1 MLPATLAQDI
11 RQQVIH
17 YLEATFNFRRRD
29 DEEALRRFINDPE
42 NGLFKGPWVQIR
54 RPFRPAADHGNRFFD
69 LPVPFLP
76 FRHQW
81 LAWRRLTSKGQEPAS
96 TLITTGTGSGKTEC
110 FQVPIL
116 DHCYREH
123 RAGRKGIKA
132 IILYPMNALAADQAG
147 RFAEEI
153 FRTPTL
159 CWGTGPTRK
168 AKIRVGLYTG
178 RFDPANPNRVS
189 EGAVSEMKIEMDG
202 EVEKVYRAITDQQ
215 MLQDQPPDIL
225 LTNYKMLDFLLMRP
239 KDKAIWRYNRKG
251 TLRYLV
257 LDELHTYDG
266 AQGADVACLIRRLKE
281 RLDIAQGEL
290 CCIGTSAT
298 IAAGDDETTQD
309 PLARLADFAGRLFEE
324 SLQPE
329 CVIGEDR
336 LTVEEILRAPL
347 ADFTPVPAPGDC
359 RAREGET
366 APEFAR
372 RIAPRF
378 GAPAFPTDDGITL
391 FPGRLPPG
399 DDTPETRWTLALGQW
414 IRSQPLFAGLLEAT
428 RDGPRTWSELVAQVA
443 AADPS
448 LRAVPEF
455 GARSEVLSAFFALV
469 AQARE
474 SRRKASSPL
483 AGEGGGE
490 GAELLPPRPLT
501 PTQVQLWIREL
512 RRLGRLVSDQP
523 VFGWLDEQRPD
534 QRILPVAHCTEC
546 GESVWVAMVDPDSEN
561 PIQARGVQGF
571 QLIADVARI
580 YQGWGFERPM
590 SKWMVALSPW
600 YPDDDAAPAQGAL
613 EIAEWHLSK
622 DSLVLRLGPGPCP
635 LTGSPTFRVRMNR
648 DTRTQAAGQTVGA
661 VKCPHCRSDDSLM
674 FIGAQAATLGSV
686 AIDELF
692 GSVLNHDPKL
702 LAFTDSVQ
710 DASHRAGFFSAR
722 TFHFTLRTA
731 LQRVIDEAGAGGLP
745 LATLGARL
753 LDYWSEP
760 VPGRPGS
767 LREAISTLLP
777 PDLREYP
784 PYLAYR
790 EQPPNTP
797 PDAPLRAAIEQR
809 LAWEACSEFSLML
822 THGRTLEGNASAT
835 LGWSDDLIET
845 TVALVRRRLPAIDPS
860 LVAGDSAAGAGW
872 LRRWLLGILHRQRE
886 RGGLY
891 HPYLDSYARQRYWGK
906 YPFGKVVPGRELF
919 PPAGRYRPRLMALA
933 PHRDHDH
940 LLASSRPGQMSPWQ
954 IVWARRALALTHTPE
969 TSILDLIRAFLEAGC
984 ESGLLREVQRDGHQ
998 RLIALSADGARL
1010 WADGVQYAC
1019 DDNGQRLYRPWHEA
1033 ADWDGAPTLAYQ
1045 GERGRYRRI
1054 ASSDR
1059 QIYYQQRYRKGALR
1073 RVFAQE
1079 HTGLLTTEEREAL
1092 EYQFNHGG
1100 HADDPNVLTATSTL
1114 EMGIDIGDLSST
1126 LLCSIPPTTASY
1138 LQRIGRAGRSTGTAL
1153 VLAVINQRPHD
1164 LFFFGRP
1171 GEMLAGQIEPPG
1183 CWLDA
1188 SAVLVRQYLAFCFD
1202 SAVREDVIQALP
1214 ATGRQLVEDLDSG
1227 QGPLSSLLAWA
1238 TQREAALQ
1246 GAFLAR
1252 FSADV
1257 REDTRE
1263 RFLQESRAEVLRE
1276 RIHHAARDFDR
1287 QRQAIVNARKRLADQ
1302 KKEAE
1307 GNGDGESLREIEQE
1321 NRILRVRQTHLDRT
1335 TVLEI
1340 LIEYGLLPNYAFPER
1355 GVHFNGVLYN
1365 DHRRRP
1371 GPGREHDGALQAYD
1385 LVRGAGSALRELA
1398 PRNRF
1403 YTHSHAF
1410 EIQQLALGTPA
1421 QPLLE
1426 QWAICGECGH
1436 IRRTDEL
1443 NRPDASPVCP
1453 QCGHAA
1459 DAHSQRDRSQHK
1471 RFLEFAR
1478 SQAISYMEHY
1488 ESLSGDRADERE
1500 QRFYRLVN
1508 SFDTT
1513 LDAPSGAVADEMEP
1527 FGIEYRAALALRQVN
1542 TGFAEIPGSL
1552 PFGVD
1557 QQVSDTGFLACVH
1570 CGVTADGDGD
1580 RSQLRH
1586 RRSCSGRR
1594 KTEKMQ
1600 SEGRPG
1606 DAYQWE
1612 AFYLYRELRSEA
1624 IRILLPEVDEDDI
1637 ATLTAC
1643 LVLGFRLRFQGNP
1656 GHLLVMPQSVPQHQD
1671 GLRRHYLVLMDAVPG
1686 GTGFLKTLFQ
1696 DTGGDASGLPGEGIM
1711 DLLRRA
1717 RDALE
1722 SCSCRLLPCRH
1733 GQDDPD
1739 GCYRCIRTY
1748 HLQYRSDQISRE
1760 RGIRLL
1766 GRLIEAGQRR
1776 TLVKTLDQVDARALF
1791 GSLLEKRLVDRLREF
1806 VATDIAG
1813 QPGEWTRTLIKGALG
1828 FRFRV
1833 GAHPR
1838 LWALELQPK
1847 LGPQQGVAI
1856 PCQPDFLLTADDPE
1870 IRPVAIFADG
1880 FEPHVRPG
1888 QADSRLPDDFR
1899 KRRAILDSGL
1909 YGVWNITWHDLNP
1922 DPQTPIRL
1930 LQPPIVA
1937 RILPPRLAAA
1947 RQQGVQHPDV
1957 RLATA
1962 DGFSQLK
1969 AYLLA
1974 PDRPG
1979 WTRLADE
1986 CLMLPLQ
1993 LLAGSGAACGQAA
2006 LIDTIERWRDRA
2018 GVAMPPVNPE
2028 GQWVV
2033 SEKLT
2038 AEGNDLLALA
2048 SVPEAINGLADRIQV
2063 WLRLLDSAEDRAQ
2076 PGFCDRWRRFLALV
2090 NLFQFRQ
2097 QFKVFVATEVAQE
2110 TAPDLELEREAA
2122 LDERWREIR
2131 QAVVP
2136 PLQPVVTQLV
2146 AAGVA
2151 LPEVEVYRSAASDC
2165 FAELAWRKTPSPTQ
2179 REGESGGVAIL
2190 VGDQAA
2196 FAAEWQA
2203 AGWRVVTL
2211 ADLQTRGTAWLSAM
2225 LPVGG

>member
-11 RQQVIH
+11 RQQILH

-29 DEEALRRFINDPE
+29 EEEALRRFINDPE

-54 RPFRPAADHGNRFFD
+54 RPFRPAVDHGHQFFD
-69 LPVPFLP
+69 LPAPFLP

-81 LAWRRLTSKGQEPAS
+81 LAWRRLTSKGQTPVS
-96 TLITTGTGSGKTEC
+96 TLVTTGTGSGKTEC

-123 RAGRKGIKA
+123 LAGRKGIKA

-153 FRTPTL
+153 FRTPAL
-159 CWGTGPTRK
+159 CWGTGPGRK

-189 EGAVSEMKIEMDG
+189 EGAIREMTIEMDG
-202 EVEKVYRAITDQQ
+202 AAEKAYRAMTDQQ
-215 MLQDQPPDIL
+215 KLQEEPPDIL

-239 KDKAIWRYNRKG
+239 KDKAIWRFNPPG

-266 AQGADVACLIRRLKE
+266 ARGADVACLIRRLKE
-281 RLDIAQGEL
+281 RLEIAQGEL

-324 SLQPE
+324 PLQPV

-336 LTVEEILRAPL
+336 LTVEEIMRAPL
-347 ADFTPVPAPGDC
+347 ADFTPIPAPDDC

-366 APEFAR
+366 AAEFAR
-372 RIAPRF
+372 RIAPLF
-378 GAPAFPTDDGITL
+378 GAPAFPTDDGTNL
-391 FPGRLPPG
+391 FPGRLPSRE
-399 DDTPETRWTLALGQW
+399 DTPETRWALALGQW
-414 IRSQPLFAGLLEAT
+414 LKAQPLFVSVLEAT
-428 RDGPRTWSELVAQVA
+428 REGPLAWPELVARA
-443 AADPS
+443 AVDPS
-448 LRAVPEF
+448 LRAVQGF
-455 GARSEVLSAFFALV
+455 SARGEALSAFFALI

-474 SRRKASSPL
+474 SRSEKPY
-483 AGEGGGE
+483 
-490 GAELLPPRPLT
+490 PLT

-523 VFGWLDEQRPD
+523 VFGWLDEKRPD

-571 QLIADVARI
+571 QLMADAARI
-580 YQGWGFERPM
+580 YQGWGFEGPM
-590 SKWMVALSPW
+590 SRWMVAVSPW
-600 YPDDDAAPAQGAL
+600 HPDDDAEPAQGSL

-622 DSLVLRLGPGPCP
+622 DSLVMRLGPGPCP
-635 LTGSPTFRVRMNR
+635 LTGSPTFRVKMNR
-648 DTRTQAAGQTVGA
+648 DTRTSAAGQTMGA
-661 VKCPHCRSDDSLM
+661 VKCPHCRGDDALM
-674 FIGAQAATLGSV
+674 FIGAQAATIGSV

-731 LQRVIDEAGAGGLP
+731 MQRVIDAAGPSGLP
-745 LATLGARL
+745 LAMIGARL

-760 VPGRPGS
+760 VPGRPGR

-777 PDLREYP
+777 PDLREYE

-790 EQPPNTP
+790 QHP
-797 PDAPLRAAIEQR
+797 PDALPPAELRAGIEQR

-835 LGWSDDLIET
+835 LGWDDAILDA
-845 TVALVRRRLPAIDPS
+845 TVALIRRRLPAIDPT
-860 LVAGDSAAGAGW
+860 LLAGASAAGDRR
-872 LRRWLLGILHRQRE
+872 LRRWILGILHRQRE

-891 HPYLDSYARQRYWGK
+891 HPYLDSYARVSYWGK
-906 YPFGKVVPGRELF
+906 YPFGRVVAGRELF
-919 PPAGRYRPRLMALA
+919 PPAGRYRPRLMAQA
-933 PHRDHDH
+933 PHRDHDY
-940 LLASSRPGQMSPWQ
+940 LLAPSRPGQLSPWQ
-954 IVWARRALALTHTPE
+954 IVWAQRALALTHTPE
-969 TSILDLIRAFLEAGC
+969 SSILDLIRAFLDAGC
-984 ESGLLREVQRDGHQ
+984 ESGLLREVRRDGHQ
-998 RLIALSADGARL
+998 RMMALSADCARL
-1010 WADGVQYAC
+1010 WSEGVQYEC
-1019 DDNGQRLYRPWHEA
+1019 NYSGQRLYRPLHETT
-1033 ADWDGAPTLAYQ
+1033 DWDGAPTLAYRS
-1045 GERGRYRRI
+1045 ERGNYRRI
-1054 ASSDR
+1054 ESNDR
-1059 QIYYQQRYRKGALR
+1059 QIYYQKRYHKGALR

-1079 HTGLLTTEEREAL
+1079 HTGLLTTEERESL
-1092 EYQFNHGG
+1092 EDRFNHGG

-1202 SAVREDVIQALP
+1202 SAVKEGVIQAMP
-1214 ATGRQLVEDLDSG
+1214 ATGRQLAEDLDSG
-1227 QGPLSSLLAWA
+1227 KGPMTSLLAWM

-1246 GAFLAR
+1246 GRFMAR

-1257 REDTRE
+1257 RDDTRE
-1263 RFLQESRAEVLRE
+1263 RFLRETRAEVLRE
-1276 RIHHAARDFDR
+1276 RIHKAARDFDS

-1307 GNGDGESLREIEQE
+1307 GNDDRESLREIEQE
-1321 NRILRVRQTHLDRT
+1321 SRILRVRQTTLDRT
-1335 TVLEI
+1335 AVLEI

-1365 DHRRRP
+1365 EHRRRP
-1371 GPGREHDGALQAYD
+1371 TTLGQENDRELGAYD
-1385 LVRGAGSALRELA
+1385 IVRGAGSALRELA

-1410 EIQQLALGTPA
+1410 EIQQLALGSPA

-1436 IRRTDEL
+1436 IRRTEEL
-1443 NRPDASPVCP
+1443 NRPDASPACP
-1453 QCGHAA
+1453 QCGYAA

-1471 RFLEFAR
+1471 QFLEFAR

-1500 QRFYRLVN
+1500 QRFYRIVP

-1513 LDAPSGAVADEMEP
+1513 LDAPSGAVADESEP

-1542 TGFAEIPGSL
+1542 TGFAGMPGSL

-1557 QQVSDTGFLACVH
+1557 QEVSETGFLACLH
-1570 CGVTADGDGD
+1570 CGVAVDSDGD
-1580 RSQLRH
+1580 RNKVKH

-1612 AFYLYRELRSEA
+1612 SFYLYRELRSEA
-1624 IRILLPEVDEDDI
+1624 IRILLPDVDEDDT

-1643 LVLGFRLRFQGNP
+1643 LFLGLRLRFQGNP
-1656 GHLLVMPQSVPQHQD
+1656 GHLLVMPQIVPQHQD
-1671 GLRRHYLVLMDAVPG
+1671 GLRKHYLVLMDAVPG

-1696 DTGGDASGLPGEGIM
+1696 DIGTDPAGLPGEGVM

-1722 SCSCRLLPCRH
+1722 SCGCRLLPCQH
-1733 GQDDPD
+1733 GQEDPD

-1748 HLQYRSDQISRE
+1748 HLQYRADQISRE

-1766 GRLIEAGQRR
+1766 ARLIEAGHRR
-1776 TLVKTLDQVDARALF
+1776 SVIKALDQLDVKALF

-1806 VATDIAG
+1806 VETGVDG
-1813 QPGEWTRTLIKGALG
+1813 QPGAWTRTIIKGALG

-1833 GAHPR
+1833 GNHPR
-1838 LWALELQPK
+1838 IWELELQPK
-1847 LGPQQGVAI
+1847 LGPWQGVAI
-1856 PCQPDFLLTADDPE
+1856 SCQPDFLLTADDSE
-1870 IRPVAIFADG
+1870 IRPIAIFADG

-1888 QADSRLPDDFR
+1888 QAGSRLPDDFR

-1909 YGVWNITWHDLNP
+1909 YGVWNITWNDLNP
-1922 DPQTPIRL
+1922 DPQIPVRL
-1930 LQPPIVA
+1930 LQHHIVA
-1937 RILPPRLAAA
+1937 KILPARLAAA
-1947 RQQGVQHPDV
+1947 RQQGIQHPEIN
-1957 RLATA
+1957 LATA
-1962 DGFSQLK
+1962 DGFSQLT
-1969 AYLLA
+1969 AYLRS
-1974 PDRPG
+1974 PDRSG
-1979 WTRLADE
+1979 WTRLAHE
-1986 CLMLPLQ
+1986 CLVLPLQ
-1993 LLAGSGAACGQAA
+1993 LLAGSDAACEEAA
-2006 LIDTIERWRDRA
+2006 LANTVDQWRDHA
-2018 GVAMPPVNPE
+2018 GVAMPPVSPT

-2033 SEKLT
+2033 SDKL
-2038 AEGNDLLALA
+2038 AAQGDDLLALA
-2048 SVPEAINGLADRIQV
+2048 TVPAAINGLADRIQV
-2063 WLRLLDSAEDRAQ
+2063 GLRLIDSAQEREK
-2076 PGFCDRWRRFLALV
+2076 PGFPERWRRFLALA
-2090 NLFQFRQ
+2090 NLFQFCQ
-2097 QFKVFVATEVAQE
+2097 QFRVFVAAEVAE
-2110 TAPDLELEREAA
+2110 RTAPDWGLKREVA
-2122 LDERWREIR
+2122 LDERWRDIQ
-2131 QAVVP
+2131 QAVVAV
-2136 PLQPVVTQLV
+2136 LHPVIAQLA
-2146 AAGVA
+2146 AAGIA
-2151 LPEVEVYRSAASDC
+2151 PPEVEVYLSDASDC
-2165 FAELAWRKTPSPTQ
+2165 FAELAWRKSDEAESFQ
-2179 REGESGGVAIL
+2179 RNMAIL

-2196 FAAEWQA
+2196 FASEWQG
-2203 AGWRVVTL
+2203 AGWRVVTW
-2211 ADLQTRGTAWLSAM
+2211 ADIQARGTAWLIAM

>member
-29 DEEALRRFINDPE
+29 EEAALRRFINDPE
-42 NGLFKGPWVQIR
+42 NGLFKGSWVQIR
-54 RPFRPAADHGNRFFD
+54 RPFRPAADRGTRFFD
-69 LPVPFLP
+69 LPAPFHP

-81 LAWRRLTSKGQEPAS
+81 LAWRRLTSKGQSPAS
-96 TLITTGTGSGKTEC
+96 TLVTTGTGSGKTEC

-116 DHCYREH
+116 DHCHREH

-153 FRTPTL
+153 FQTPAL

-168 AKIRVGLYTG
+168 ARIRVGLYTG

-189 EGAVSEMKIEMDG
+189 EGAVSEMKIELDG
-202 EVEKVYRAITDQQ
+202 AAEKAYRPMTDQQ
-215 MLQDQPPDIL
+215 AMQDDPPDIL

-239 KDKAIWRYNRKG
+239 KDKTIWRFNQKG

-281 RLDIAQGEL
+281 RLEVARGEL

-324 SLQPE
+324 PLQPE

-336 LTVEEILRAPL
+336 LTVEEIVRAPL
-347 ADFTPVPAPGDC
+347 ADFTPLPDPADC

-366 APEFAR
+366 AAEFAR

-378 GAPAFPTDDGITL
+378 GAPAFPPDDGTL
-391 FPGRLPPG
+391 LVPGRPPPG
-399 DDTPETRWTLALGQW
+399 DDAPDVRWALALGQW
-414 IRSQPLFAGLLEAT
+414 LKSQPLFAAVLEAT
-428 RDGPRTWSELVAQVA
+428 RDGVLAWPDLVERVA
-443 AADPS
+443 VAEPA
-448 LRAVPEF
+448 LRAVADAD
-455 GARSEVLSAFFALV
+455 ARSEMLSAFFALV

-474 SRRKASSPL
+474 LRSDKAY
-483 AGEGGGE
+483 
-490 GAELLPPRPLT
+490 PLT
-501 PTQVQLWIREL
+501 PTQVQMWIREL
-512 RRLGRLVSDQP
+512 RRLGRGVSPDP
-523 VFGWLDEQRPD
+523 VFGWLDEKRPD

-546 GESVWVAMVDPDSEN
+546 GESVWVALVDPDSEN

-571 QLIADVARI
+571 QLIADAARI

-590 SKWMVALSPW
+590 SRWMVALSPW
-600 YPDDDAAPAQGAL
+600 HLDEQTEPAQGSL
-613 EIAEWHLSK
+613 EIAHWYLAP
-622 DSLVLRLGPGPCP
+622 DSLVVRAGPGPCP
-635 LTGSPTFRVRMNR
+635 LTGSATFRVKMSR
-648 DTRTQAAGQTVGA
+648 DTRANAAGQPVGA
-661 VKCPHCRSDDSLM
+661 VKCPHCRSDDSLR

-692 GSVLNHDPKL
+692 GSVLNNDPKL

-731 LQRVIDEAGAGGLP
+731 LQRVIDAAGPDGLP
-745 LATLGARL
+745 LADIGKRL

-760 VPGRPGS
+760 APGRPGS

-784 PYLAYR
+784 PYLDYR
-790 EQPPNTP
+790 QQP
-797 PDAPLRAAIEQR
+797 PDAPPSAKLRAEIEQR

-845 TVALVRRRLPAIDPS
+845 TVALVRRRLPAIDPTLLADAS
-860 LVAGDSAAGAGW
+860 KAGDRR
-872 LRRWLLGILHRQRE
+872 LRRWMLGILHRQRE

-906 YPFGKVVPGRELF
+906 YPFGKVVPGRELL

-933 PHRDHDH
+933 PHRDHDCP
-940 LLASSRPGQMSPWQ
+940 LAPARPGQLSPWH
-954 IVWARRALALTHTPE
+954 IVWAMRALALTHTPE
-969 TSILDLIRAFLEAGC
+969 TSILDLIRAFLEAGG
-984 ESGLLREVQRDGHQ
+984 ESGLLREVQRDGDQ
-998 RLIALSADGARL
+998 RLMALSADRARL
-1010 WADGVQYAC
+1010 WSDGVQYAC
-1019 DDNGQRLYRPWHEA
+1019 DCSGQRLYRPLHEA
-1033 ADWDGAPTLAYQ
+1033 ADWDGAPNLAYR
-1045 GERGRYRRI
+1045 GERGGYRRVG
-1054 ASSDR
+1054 SSDR

-1079 HTGLLTTEEREAL
+1079 HTGLLTTQERESL
-1092 EYQFNHGG
+1092 EDRFNHGR

-1126 LLCSIPPTTASY
+1126 MLCSIPPTTASY

-1153 VLAVINQRPHD
+1153 VLAMINQRPHD

-1171 GEMLAGQIEPPG
+1171 EEMLAGQIEPPG

-1188 SAVLVRQYLAFCFD
+1188 SAVLVRQYLAYCFD
-1202 SAVREDVIQALP
+1202 SAVKEGVIQALP
-1214 ATGRQLVEDLDSG
+1214 ATGRQLAEDLDG
-1227 QGPLSSLLAWA
+1227 GKGPISSLLAWMA
-1238 TQREAALQ
+1238 QRESALQ
-1246 GAFLAR
+1246 SAFLAR

-1263 RFLQESRAEVLRE
+1263 RFLRETPAEVLRE
-1276 RIHHAARDFDR
+1276 RIHQAARDFDS

-1302 KKEAE
+1302 RKEAE
-1307 GNGDGESLREIEQE
+1307 GDADRDSLREIEQE
-1321 NRILRVRQTHLDRT
+1321 SRILRVRQSALDRT
-1335 TVLEI
+1335 AVLEI

-1365 DHRRRP
+1365 RHRPPRP
-1371 GPGREHDGALQAYD
+1371 GQEQGDELQAYD

-1410 EIQQLALGTPA
+1410 EIQQLALGSPA

-1436 IRRTDEL
+1436 IRRTSEL
-1443 NRPDASPVCP
+1443 NRPDASPACP
-1453 QCGHAA
+1453 QCGYAA
-1459 DAHSQRDRSQHK
+1459 DARSQRDRGQHK
-1471 RFLEFAR
+1471 LFLEFAR

-1500 QRFYRLVN
+1500 QRFYRIVP

-1513 LDAPSGAVADEMEP
+1513 LDAPSGAVADESEP

-1542 TGFAEIPGSL
+1542 TGFAESPGGL

-1557 QQVSDTGFLACVH
+1557 QQVSDTGFLACAH
-1570 CGVTADGDGD
+1570 CGVTVDSDGNRGP
-1580 RSQLRH
+1580 LKH

-1600 SEGRPG
+1600 REGRPG

-1612 AFYLYRELRSEA
+1612 SFYLYRELRSEA
-1624 IRILLPEVDEDDI
+1624 IRILLPDVDEDDL

-1643 LVLGFRLRFQGNP
+1643 IFLGLRLRFQGNP
-1656 GHLLVMPQSVPQHQD
+1656 GHLLVMPQIVPQHQE
-1671 GLRRHYLVLMDAVPG
+1671 GLRRHYLVLMDSVPG

-1696 DTGGDASGLPGEGIM
+1696 DTGGDPSGLPGEGVM

-1717 RDALE
+1717 RNALE
-1722 SCSCRLLPCRH
+1722 SCGCRLLPCQH
-1733 GQDDPD
+1733 GQEDPD

-1766 GRLIEAGQRR
+1766 ARLIEAGQRR
-1776 TLVKTLDQVDARALF
+1776 TLVKTLDQIDAKALF

-1806 VATDIAG
+1806 VEMGMDG
-1813 QPGEWTRTLIKGALG
+1813 HPGEWTRTIIKGALG

-1833 GAHPR
+1833 GPHPR
-1838 LWALELQPK
+1838 IWELELQPK
-1847 LGPQQGVAI
+1847 LGPRHGVAI
-1856 PCQPDFLLTADDPE
+1856 PCQPDFLLSADDPE
-1870 IRPVAIFADG
+1870 LRPVAIFADG

-1888 QADSRLPDDFR
+1888 QADSRLPDDIR

-1909 YGVWNITWHDLNP
+1909 YHVWNITWNDLSP
-1922 DPQTPIRL
+1922 DPQTPVRL
-1930 LQPPIVA
+1930 LQNHVVT
-1937 RILPPRLAAA
+1937 RILPHRLAAA
-1947 RQQGVQHPDV
+1947 RQQGVQHPDIQ
-1957 RLATA
+1957 LATA

-1979 WTRLADE
+1979 WTRLAEE
-1986 CLMLPLQ
+1986 CLVLPLQ
-1993 LLAGSGAACGQAA
+1993 LLAGSGAACGEAA
-2006 LIDTIERWRDRA
+2006 LIDAVERWRGHA
-2018 GVAMPPVNPE
+2018 GIAMPPVSPE
-2028 GQWVV
+2028 GQWVG
-2033 SEKLT
+2033 SEKLA
-2038 AEGNDLLALA
+2038 AEGDDLLALT
-2048 SVPEAINGLADRIQV
+2048 SVPEAMNGLADRIQV
-2063 WLRLLDSAEDRAQ
+2063 WLRLIDSAQEREQ
-2076 PGFCDRWRRFLALV
+2076 SGFPARWRRFLALA
-2090 NLFQFRQ
+2090 NLFQFHQR
-2097 QFKVFVATEVAQE
+2097 FKVFVATELAE
-2110 TAPDLELEREAA
+2110 GTAPDWGLEREAA
-2122 LDERWREIR
+2122 LDERWREIQ
-2131 QAVVP
+2131 QAVVAA
-2136 PLQPVVTQLV
+2136 LRPVVAQLA

-2165 FAELAWRKTPSPTQ
+2165 FAELAWRQAPSPTQ

-2211 ADLQTRGTAWLSAM
+2211 ADLQTRGTAWLVAM

>member
-11 RQQVIH
+11 RQQILH

-29 DEEALRRFINDPE
+29 EEEALRRFINDPE

-54 RPFRPAADHGNRFFD
+54 RPFRPAADHGNQFFD
-69 LPVPFLP
+69 LPAPFLP

-81 LAWRRLTSKGQEPAS
+81 LAWQRLTSKGQTPVS
-96 TLITTGTGSGKTEC
+96 TLVTTGTGSGKTEC

-116 DHCYREH
+116 DHCYRE
-123 RAGRKGIKA
+123 RLAGRKGIKA

-153 FRTPTL
+153 FRTPRL
-159 CWGTGPTRK
+159 CGGTGPGRK
-168 AKIRVGLYTG
+168 AQIRVGLYTG

-189 EGAVSEMKIEMDG
+189 EGAIREMTIEMDG
-202 EVEKVYRAITDQQ
+202 DQEKAYRAITDQQ
-215 MLQDQPPDIL
+215 ALRDQPPDIL

-239 KDKAIWRYNRKG
+239 KDKAIWRFNQKSR
-251 TLRYLV
+251 LRYLV

-281 RLDIAQGEL
+281 RLEIAQGEL
-290 CCIGTSAT
+290 CCVGTSAT

-324 SLQPE
+324 PLQPE

-336 LTVEEILRAPL
+336 LTVEEIMRTPL
-347 ADFTPVPAPGDC
+347 ADFTPVPAPDDC
-359 RAREGET
+359 LAQGGET
-366 APEFAR
+366 APDFVR
-372 RIAPRF
+372 RIAPLF
-378 GAPAFPTDDGITL
+378 GAPAFPTDDGKTL
-391 FPGRLPPG
+391 FPGPLPPG
-399 DDTPETRWTLALGQW
+399 DDTPETRWTLALGHW
-414 IRSQPLFAGLLEAT
+414 LKSQPLFVSVLEAT
-428 RDGPRTWSELVAQVA
+428 RDGPLAWPDLVAHVA
-443 AADPS
+443 DAELS
-448 LRAVPEF
+448 LRSVPGF
-455 GARSEVLSAFFALV
+455 GARSTVLSAFFALI

-474 SRRKASSPL
+474 SRSQK
-483 AGEGGGE
+483 
-490 GAELLPPRPLT
+490 PRPLT

-523 VFGWLDEQRPD
+523 VFGWLDEKRPD

-571 QLIADVARI
+571 QLIADAARI
-580 YQGWGFERPM
+580 YQGWGFEGSM
-590 SKWMVALSPW
+590 SRWIVAISPW
-600 YPDDDAAPAQGAL
+600 HPDDDAEPAQGAL
-613 EIAEWHLSK
+613 DIAQWHLSK

-635 LTGSPTFRVRMNR
+635 LTGSPTFRVKMNR
-648 DTRTQAAGQTVGA
+648 DTHTNAKGQTVGA
-661 VKCPHCRSDDSLM
+661 VKCPHCRSDGSLM
-674 FIGAQAATLGSV
+674 FIGAQAATIGSV

-731 LQRVIDEAGAGGLP
+731 LQRVIDEAGASGLP
-745 LATLGARL
+745 LTTIGARL

-760 VPGRPGS
+760 MPGRPGS
-767 LREAISTLLP
+767 LRETISTLLP
-777 PDLREYP
+777 PDLREYE

-790 EQPPNTP
+790 QQAA
-797 PDAPLRAAIEQR
+797 DALPGTPLRVGVEQR
-809 LAWEACSEFSLML
+809 LTWEACSEFSLML

-835 LGWSDDLIET
+835 LGWDDAVLDA
-845 TVALVRRRLPAIDPS
+845 TVALLRRRLPAIDPT
-860 LVAGDSAAGAGW
+860 LLADDHKAGGRR
-872 LRRWLLGILHRQRE
+872 LRRWILGILHRQRE

-891 HPYLDSYARQRYWGK
+891 HPYLDSYALARYWGK
-906 YPFGKVVPGRELF
+906 YPFDRVVAGRELF
-919 PPAGRYRPRLMALA
+919 PPAGRYRPRLMTLA

-940 LLASSRPGQMSPWQ
+940 LLAPSRPGQLPPWQ
-954 IVWARRALALTHTPE
+954 IVWAQRALALTHTPE
-969 TSILDLIRAFLEAGC
+969 TSILDLLRALVEAGC
-984 ESGLLREVQRDGHQ
+984 ETGLLREIQRDGSQ
-998 RLIALSADGARL
+998 RLIALSADSARL
-1010 WADGVQYAC
+1010 WSDGVQYAC
-1019 DDNGQRLYRPWHEA
+1019 DGQRLYRPLHEA
-1033 ADWDGAPTLAYQ
+1033 ADWEGAPSLAY
-1045 GERGRYRRI
+1045 RGDHGQYQRI
-1054 ASSDR
+1054 GSNDR
-1059 QIYYQQRYRKGALR
+1059 QLYYQQRYRKGALR

-1079 HTGLLTTEEREAL
+1079 HTGLLTTEERESL
-1092 EYQFNHGG
+1092 EDQFNHGG

-1126 LLCSIPPTTASY
+1126 MLCSIPPTTASY

-1171 GEMLAGQIEPPG
+1171 GEMLAGKIEPPG

-1202 SAVREDVIQALP
+1202 SVVKESVIQALP
-1214 ATGRQLVEDLDSG
+1214 ATGKQLAEDLDSG
-1227 QGPLSSLLAWA
+1227 QGSMSSILAWMV
-1238 TQREAALQ
+1238 QREAALQ
-1246 GAFLAR
+1246 DRFMAR

-1263 RFLQESRAEVLRE
+1263 RFLLETRTEVLRE
-1276 RIHHAARDFDR
+1276 RIHKAARDFDS

-1307 GNGDGESLREIEQE
+1307 SNDDRESLREIEQE
-1321 NRILRVRQTHLDRT
+1321 SRILRGRQTTMDRT
-1335 TVLEI
+1335 AVLEI

-1355 GVHFNGVLYN
+1355 GVHFNGVLYSR
-1365 DHRRRP
+1365 HPTP
-1371 GPGREHDGALQAYD
+1371 GQNHDRELRAYD
-1385 LVRGAGSALRELA
+1385 IVRGAGSALRELA

-1403 YTHSHAF
+1403 YTHSHTF
-1410 EIQQLALGTPA
+1410 EIQQLALGSTT

-1436 IRRTDEL
+1436 IRRLDEL
-1443 NRPDASPVCP
+1443 NRPDASPACP
-1453 QCGHAA
+1453 QCGYAA
-1459 DAHSQRDRSQHK
+1459 DAHSQLDRSQHK
-1471 RFLEFAR
+1471 QFLEFAR

-1488 ESLSGDRADERE
+1488 DSLSGDRADERE
-1500 QRFYRLVN
+1500 QRFYRIIP

-1513 LDAPSGAVADEMEP
+1513 LDAPSGAVADESEP
-1527 FGIEYRAALALRQVN
+1527 FGIEYRSVLALRQVN
-1542 TGFAEIPGSL
+1542 TGFAEMSGSL

-1557 QQVSDTGFLACVH
+1557 QQVSDSGFLACIH
-1570 CGVTADGDGD
+1570 CGVTGDGDGN
-1580 RSQLRH
+1580 RSPIQH

-1612 AFYLYRELRSEA
+1612 SFYLYRELRSEA
-1624 IRILLPEVDEDDI
+1624 IRILLPDVDEDDI

-1643 LVLGFRLRFQGNP
+1643 LFLGLRLRFQGNP
-1656 GHLLVMPQSVPQHQD
+1656 GHLLVIPQIVPQHQD
-1671 GLRRHYLVLMDAVPG
+1671 GLRKHYLVLMDAVPG

-1696 DTGGDASGLPGEGIM
+1696 DTGADQAGLPGEGVM

-1722 SCSCRLLPCRH
+1722 SCSCRLLPCQH
-1733 GQDDPD
+1733 GQEDPD

-1766 GRLIEAGQRR
+1766 ARLIEAGHRR
-1776 TLVKTLDQVDARALF
+1776 SVIKTLDQLDVKALF

-1806 VATDIAG
+1806 VETGGNG
-1813 QPGEWTRTLIKGALG
+1813 QTGQWTRTIIKGALG

-1833 GAHPR
+1833 GNHPR
-1838 LWALELQPK
+1838 IWELELQPK
-1847 LGPQQGVAI
+1847 LGPWQGVAI
-1856 PCQPDFLLTADDPE
+1856 PCQPDFLLSADDPE
-1870 IRPVAIFADG
+1870 IQPVAIFADG

-1888 QADSRLPDDFR
+1888 QADSRLPDDLR
-1899 KRRAILDSGL
+1899 KRRAILDSGR
-1909 YGVWNITWHDLNP
+1909 YGVWNITWNDLNP
-1922 DPQTPIRL
+1922 QPQMPVGL
-1930 LQPPIVA
+1930 LQQHIVT
-1937 RILPPRLAAA
+1937 RILPARLAAA
-1947 RQQGVQHPDV
+1947 QQQGVQHPDIQ
-1957 RLATA
+1957 LATA
-1962 DGFSQLK
+1962 DGFSQMK
-1969 AYLLA
+1969 AYLLS
-1974 PDRPG
+1974 PDRSG

-1993 LLAGSGAACGQAA
+1993 LLAGSGAACEEAGLAVM
-2006 LIDTIERWRDRA
+2006 IDQWRNHA
-2018 GVAMPPVNPE
+2018 GVAMPLMSPE

-2033 SEKLT
+2033 SERL
-2038 AEGNDLLALA
+2038 AADHDDLLVLA
-2048 SVPEAINGLADRIQV
+2048 SVPDAINGFTDRIQV
-2063 WLRLLDSAEDRAQ
+2063 WLRLIDSAQEREK
-2076 PGFCDRWRRFLALV
+2076 PGFSERWRRFLALA
-2090 NLFQFRQ
+2090 NLFQFCR
-2097 QFKVFVATEVAQE
+2097 QFKVFVATEVE
-2110 TAPDLELEREAA
+2110 EGTVPDLGFEREVV
-2122 LDERWREIR
+2122 LDKHWRDVQ
-2131 QAVVP
+2131 QAVVAA
-2136 PLQPVVTQLV
+2136 LQPVVAQMAT
-2146 AAGVA
+2146 AGIA
-2151 LPEVEVYRSAASDC
+2151 LPEVEVYLSDASDC
-2165 FAELAWRKTPSPTQ
+2165 FAELAWRKS
-2179 REGESGGVAIL
+2179 GEAQLLQHSITIL

-2196 FAAEWQA
+2196 FASEWQG

-2211 ADLQTRGTAWLSAM
+2211 ADIEVRGTAWLMAM
-2225 LPVGG
+2225 LPVGD